1 MTSYIEFEMNE
12 EMRLMEQRMNEM
24 RLQMETIRIER
35 QNYQLRVEEVDDL
48 INSKI
53 NEENE
58 TVTIQTKKVK
68 NLIITGPT
76 QAGKTAR
83 VIQACVAE
91 KNTKKFITISCDNL
105 TAQLNQMLARFVG
118 RDIPV
123 FTLKSINF
131 TQVEEHLKN
140 NRSVVVIILN
150 NDKQIIKLDNF
161 LSELV
166 FYQTP
171 SDYLFFHDEGDMV
184 NKADT
189 LEDLT
194 SKTIA
199 KSHLRWVSLIDKLQ
213 KSQVQTTRVFVTAT
227 PENCS
232 FISDIKLKD
241 IIVLPIDTNYRNIS
255 QHIVWDKTNLQPIG
269 VEVERIRQAVSR
281 EAILYSV
288 EKKNGD
294 QEETAKM
301 FSSRF
306 NCVALTFNMQG
317 FRVYQNGSPFRHPSI
332 QIQQSDSISL
342 VFQKLRDVGPVI
354 VVGYNLM
361 NRGISFVGSELN
373 QEVRTRSLT
382 ATTMFVEMG
391 DKSHVVGTTQRL
403 GRGCGTSRPEI
414 TRRVVYCS
422 QKMYDDYKNYL
433 KNQRTVFSKLSNPH
447 FSNKT
452 ISEILNESPEAE
464 KLQNK
469 LDRPTLKNVN
479 ANYSDSCSSPSDGEP
494 MEFDEDKMK
503 RLINNWR
510 VEGSSGRVGLL
521 FRAMISDNGTMEN
534 RRVRETIGENQYGAL
549 AFEGHSNQWS
559 LIFRKDNT
567 NHYIREEALDYY
579 NGL

>member
-1 MTSYIEFEMNE
+1 MNE
-12 EMRLMEQRMNEM
+12 EMRLMEAKMNEM
-24 RLQMETIRIER
+24 RIQMESRRIER
-35 QNYQLRVEEVDDL
+35 QNYQLRVEEVDGL

-166 FYQTP
+166 FYQSP
-171 SDYLFFHDEGDMV
+171 NDYLFFHDEGDMV

-241 IIVLPIDTNYRNIS
+241 IIVLPIDANYRNIS

-317 FRVYQNGSPFRHPSI
+317 FRVYQNGIPFRHSSI

-373 QEVRTRSLT
+373 QEVLTRSLT

-452 ISEILNESPEAE
+452 ISEILSESPEAE

-479 ANYSDSCSSPSDGEP
+479 ANYSDSCSTPSNEEP
-494 MEFDEDKMK
+494 IEFDEDIMK
-503 RLINNWR
+503 GHVNRWRNSTNETAIAKTFREMILNGGFMESSLVKSKVGDSQYNAMTSSNQVGNWR
-510 VEGSSGRVGLL
+510 YVFYKERG
-521 FRAMISDNGTMEN
+521 
-534 RRVRETIGENQYGAL
+534 Y
-549 AFEGHSNQWS
+549 
-559 LIFRKDNT
+559 
-567 NHYIREEALDYY
+567 HYIREEALDYY